1 MPCYSFYFEGT
12 LTFPNIS
19 GLRSLEVFQ
28 LFPNV
33 LKSYKFVL
41 LVVKENC
48 EEKYFFIISSLPY
61 FKLIK
66 PFVWRSGL
74 IMLQGYV

>member
-19 GLRSLEVFQ
+19 DLHSLEVFQ

-48 EEKYFFIISSLPY
+48 DEK
-61 FKLIK
+61 
-66 PFVWRSGL
+66 
-74 IMLQGYV
+74 

>member
-1 MPCYSFYFEGT
+1 MPCYSFYCEGT

-19 GLRSLEVFQ
+19 DLRSLEVFQ

-48 EEKYFFIISSLPY
+48 DEK
-61 FKLIK
+61 
-66 PFVWRSGL
+66 
-74 IMLQGYV
+74 